1 MRIILSQP
9 NLKLRPMLK
18 YSDILNFGIRRSL
31 KFDLFSSLVNILKRS
46 LGPNLELIN
55 DSWYQKQR
63 KQYPTCPEYIE
74 TKFSISYKYNANLS
88 LLYHLFVLFQEN

>member
-9 NLKLRPMLK
+9 NLKLRPILK

-55 DSWYQKQR
+55 DSWYQK
-63 KQYPTCPEYIE
+63 PTCPEYIE